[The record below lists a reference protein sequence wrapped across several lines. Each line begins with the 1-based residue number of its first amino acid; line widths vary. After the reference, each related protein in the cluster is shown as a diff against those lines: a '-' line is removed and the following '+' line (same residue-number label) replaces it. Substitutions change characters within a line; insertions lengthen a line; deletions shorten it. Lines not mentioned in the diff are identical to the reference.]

1 MITGMEVRGDV
12 NKTGTVGLVDG
23 GDFSDV
29 AVVGADGVGIG
40 DFLPFLYPSLSL
52 KRGGVSL
59 LDEESFVRQ
68 RAIGRLGRSVV
79 AIKLTAVEDSPK
91 VAVVKFFVKLGTK
104 KLVIDGSRQ
113 WDHKVGG
120 FG

>member
-1 MITGMEVRGDV
+1 M
-12 NKTGTVGLVDG
+12 
-23 GDFSDV
+23 
-29 AVVGADGVGIG
+29 
-40 DFLPFLYPSLSL
+40 
-52 KRGGVSL
+52 
-59 LDEESFVRQ
+59 RQ

-91 VAVVKFFVKLGTK
+91 VARVKFFVKLGTK

-113 WDHKVGG
+113 WDHEVGG